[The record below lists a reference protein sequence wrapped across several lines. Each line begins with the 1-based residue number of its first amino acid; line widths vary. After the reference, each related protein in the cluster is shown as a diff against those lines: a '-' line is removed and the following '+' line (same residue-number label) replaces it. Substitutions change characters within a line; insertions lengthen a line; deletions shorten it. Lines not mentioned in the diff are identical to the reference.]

1 MSRIGRLPIT
11 VPEKVTVTG
20 KKSVIT
26 VKGPKGERNL
36 TIPPGIKVKIGDD
49 EIVLS
54 RKSEAR
60 ELIKLHGTTRA
71 HLANWV
77 KGVSEGHNKI
87 LIVHGKGYQAEVKGR
102 ILEMQVGFSHKVLFE
117 IPEGLEI
124 VIKPGQNTF
133 TLTVSGIDKHLV
145 GAFSA
150 ELYKIKKV
158 EPYNLIGFRYSD
170 QHVKRKAVKTIT

>member
-1 MSRIGRLPIT
+1 MSRIGKLPIPL
-11 VPEKVTVTG
+11 PEKVTVTAR
-20 KKSVIT
+20 KNVIN
-26 VKGPKGERNL
+26 VKGPKGETDL
-36 TIPPGIKVKIGDD
+36 TIPSGIKVKIGDS

-54 RKSEAR
+54 RKEDTR
-60 ELIKLHGTTRA
+60 EMSRLHGTSRA
-71 HLANWV
+71 LLANRI

-87 LIVHGKGYQAEVKGR
+87 LIVHGKGYQGEVKGR
-102 ILEMQVGFSHKVLFE
+102 ILEMQLGFSHKVLFE
-117 IPEGLEI
+117 IPSGLEI
-124 VIKPGQNTF
+124 NIKPGQNEF
-133 TLTVSGIDKHLV
+133 RLTVSGIDKHLV

>member
-1 MSRIGRLPIT
+1 MSRIGKLPIT
-11 VPEKVTVTG
+11 VPQKVTVKT
-20 KKSVIT
+20 KKNVIT
-26 VKGPKGERNL
+26 VKGPKGEMYL
-36 TIPPGIKVKIGDD
+36 TIPSGIKVKIGD

-54 RKSEAR
+54 RKNDTR
-60 ELIKLHGTTRA
+60 ELSRLHGTTRA
-71 HLANWV
+71 HLANRI
-77 KGVSEGHNKI
+77 KGVSTGHEKI
-87 LIVHGKGYQAEVKGR
+87 LIVHGKGYQGEVKGR
-102 ILEMQVGFSHKVLFE
+102 ILEMQLGFSHKVLFE
-117 IPEGLEI
+117 IPDGLVIE
-124 VIKPGQNTF
+124 IKPGQNTF

>member
-1 MSRIGRLPIT
+1 MSRVGRLPIP

-20 KKSVIT
+20 KKNVIT
-26 VKGPKGERNL
+26 VKGPKGEMCL
-36 TIPPGIKVKIGDD
+36 TIPSGIKVKIAD

-54 RKSEAR
+54 RKSETR
-60 ELIKLHGTTRA
+60 ELIRLHGTTRA
-71 HLANWV
+71 HLANLI

-87 LIVHGKGYQAEVKGR
+87 LIVHGKGYQGEVKGQ
-102 ILEMQVGFSHKVLFE
+102 ILEMQLGFSHKVLFE
-117 IPEGLEI
+117 IPGGLEI

>member
-1 MSRIGRLPIT
+1 MSRIGKLPIP
-11 VPEKVTVTG
+11 VPEKVTVTS
-20 KKSVIT
+20 KKNVIT
-26 VKGPKGERNL
+26 VKGPKGEMTH
-36 TIPPGIKVKIGDD
+36 TIPTGIKVKIDD
-49 EIVLS
+49 QLVLS
-54 RKSEAR
+54 RKGDTK
-60 ELIKLHGTTRA
+60 ELSMLHGTTRA
-71 HLANWV
+71 HLANIV
-77 KGVSEGHNKI
+77 QGVSKGHNKI

-102 ILEMQVGFSHKVLFE
+102 ILEMQLGFSHKVLFE
-117 IPEGLEI
+117 IPGGLEI

-133 TLTVSGIDKHLV
+133 TLTISGISKHLV

>member
-1 MSRIGRLPIT
+1 M
-11 VPEKVTVTG
+11 
-20 KKSVIT
+20 
-26 VKGPKGERNL
+26 
-36 TIPPGIKVKIGDD
+36 
-49 EIVLS
+49 
-54 RKSEAR
+54 
-60 ELIKLHGTTRA
+60 
-71 HLANWV
+71 
-77 KGVSEGHNKI
+77 

-117 IPEGLEI
+117 IPGGLEI

-133 TLTVSGIDKHLV
+133 TLTVNGIDKHLV
-145 GAFSA
+145 GAFTA

>member
-1 MSRIGRLPIT
+1 MSRIGRLPIP
-11 VPEKVTVTG
+11 VPDKVTVTG
-20 KKSVIT
+20 KKNVIT
-26 VKGPKGERNL
+26 VNGPKGEKDL
-36 TIPPGIKVKIGDD
+36 TIPSGIKVKIGDD
-49 EIVLS
+49 VIVLS
-54 RKSEAR
+54 RKDDSR
-60 ELIKLHGTTRA
+60 ELGRLHGTTRA

-77 KGVSEGHNKI
+77 QGVSEGHNKI
-87 LIVHGKGYQAEVKGR
+87 LLVHGKGYQAEVKGR
-102 ILEMQVGFSHKVLFE
+102 ILEMQLGFSHKVLFE
-117 IPEGLEI
+117 IPDGLVIE
-124 VIKPGQNTF
+124 IKPGQNAF

>member
-1 MSRIGRLPIT
+1 MSRIGKLPIT
-11 VPEKVTVTG
+11 VPQKVTVKT
-20 KKSVIT
+20 KKNVIT
-26 VKGPKGERNL
+26 VKGPKGEMDL
-36 TIPPGIKVKIGDD
+36 TIPPGIKVKIGD

-54 RKSEAR
+54 RKNDTR
-60 ELIKLHGTTRA
+60 ELSRLHGTTRA
-71 HLANWV
+71 HLANRI
-77 KGVSEGHNKI
+77 KGVSIGHERI
-87 LIVHGKGYQAEVKGR
+87 LIVHGKGYQGEVKGR
-102 ILEMQVGFSHKVLFE
+102 ILEMQLGFSHKVLVE
-117 IPEGLEI
+117 IPDGLVIE
-124 VIKPGQNTF
+124 IKPGQNTF